1 MAYQRLSQDRR
12 LLRVI
17 GDKARPTEQS
27 ESIHSTVPTLDCTR
41 RHAFNREPEGI
52 AQGGSQEGSN
62 QPIVEVMR
70 TSHGW

>member
-1 MAYQRLSQDRR
+1 MAYQRLSQERR

-17 GDKARPTEQS
+17 GDQARPTEQS
-27 ESIHSTVPTLDCTR
+27 KSINSSEPPLDRTR
-41 RHAFNREPEGI
+41 RHAFNRKPEGI

-62 QPIVEVMR
+62 QPIVEVMG